1 MLAALAD
8 VNPGTATVDADADAD
23 AERIAPRSLS
33 VRGAGGS
40 EFTLLN
46 RRGP

>member
-8 VNPGTATVDADADAD
+8 VNPGTATVDADAD